1 MSATPSMH
9 HVVYAV
15 ALERLDVATAFFSE
29 LGFTFAT
36 FELELG
42 VQVTLDWAGGVELI
56 SPLDTEAGSN
66 GTVAEFLTS
75 HGDGVYSVVLRVADI
90 ATAEEVAARYGA
102 LTRFRQHRCMRRG
115 WPTACR
121 PAATDSSKAPPAT
134 PPLSSAAS

>member
-1 MSATPSMH
+1 MSAAPRIH

-15 ALERLDVATAFFSE
+15 APERLDVAAAFFSE

-36 FELELG
+36 FELEELG

-56 SPLDTEAGSN
+56 SPLDTEAGRKSA
-66 GTVAEFLTS
+66 VAEFLAA

-102 LTRFRQHRCMRRG
+102 LARCRQHRTGDGFELDESEMTVAG
-115 WPTACR
+115 LPMTLL
-121 PAATDSSKAPPAT
+121 ATDLP
-134 PPLSSAAS
+134 